1 MLKIIFSKDKREF
14 SRLLIQLCAVVT
26 GVIVF
31 LLTLTA
37 AAYLEA
43 APVYQDTLRLHIRAA
58 SDSEEDQA
66 LKLLVRD
73 RLTGLTAELT
83 EGAENAE
90 QAAEMVSAN
99 LARVCR
105 EAEVVL
111 MENGCDAEVTAAVEK
126 EFFNTRSYPIA
137 DDSPAGEGELT
148 MPAGEYTA
156 LVVTIGEGT
165 GHNWW
170 CVLYPSLCLPAATA
184 EQQADALSDFSESEQ
199 QLVLGEYRFGFW
211 LLEAAARVQAWLEG
225 ESLHER

>member
-1 MLKIIFSKDKREF
+1 MLKIIFFKDKREI

-83 EGAENAE
+83 EGAEMQNRR
-90 QAAEMVSAN
+90 QRWFLPTLHGSAG
-99 LARVCR
+99 RR
-105 EAEVVL
+105 
-111 MENGCDAEVTAAVEK
+111 K
-126 EFFNTRSYPIA
+126 
-137 DDSPAGEGELT
+137 
-148 MPAGEYTA
+148 
-156 LVVTIGEGT
+156 
-165 GHNWW
+165 W
-170 CVLYPSLCLPAATA
+170 C
-184 EQQADALSDFSESEQ
+184 
-199 QLVLGEYRFGFW
+199 
-211 LLEAAARVQAWLEG
+211 
-225 ESLHER
+225 